1 MTVINPISLIKDIGI
16 PDIVLNVVGDD
27 KLIWIEENNNQ

>member
-27 KLIWIEENNNQ
+27 KLI